1 MNLPP
6 DHRQLQ
12 QTQQQKQKTLIIK
25 KQENILD
32 FNSRLIEALVAGR
45 PSPETPRRAKWSL
58 WPDFPNVIC
67 GGVCNLGA
75 PRDHE
80 ERMG

>member
-32 FNSRLIEALVAGR
+32 FNSRLIEALVAASQAVR
-45 PSPETPRRAKWSL
+45 DFFRSL
-58 WPDFPNVIC
+58 
-67 GGVCNLGA
+67 
-75 PRDHE
+75 
-80 ERMG
+80 

>member
-25 KQENILD
+25 KTENILD
-32 FNSRLIEALVAGR
+32 FNSRLIEALVAASKATVSATG
-45 PSPETPRRAKWSL
+45 
-58 WPDFPNVIC
+58 PN
-67 GGVCNLGA
+67 
-75 PRDHE
+75 RDAQY
-80 ERMG
+80 

>member
-32 FNSRLIEALVAGR
+32 FNSRLIEALVAASQAGCDTFSQPVQPCVR
-45 PSPETPRRAKWSL
+45 TRLK
-58 WPDFPNVIC
+58 N
-67 GGVCNLGA
+67 
-75 PRDHE
+75 
-80 ERMG
+80 